1 MTRAA
6 PAAAAVEPTAVETTS
21 PRPEL
26 TARALVL
33 GGVIGAV
40 LAAGNVYTGL
50 KISMIDGGS
59 ISAALLGFMFFA
71 TFRGL
76 GRGPYSALEN
86 NITQTTASSAAIM
99 GFVAGVGGGVPALA
113 LLGRSFP
120 GWALA
125 LWGVAIALVGVVA
138 AALLRRKLVVEE
150 ALPFPTGN
158 ATGELIETMFVG
170 RDHALRRARLLVAGA
185 VGAALVTWFR
195 DGWPHLVPDSTA
207 LGGAIGG
214 LSLGALTLEVS
225 WSPLLLST
233 GVMMGLRATLSMALG
248 AAIGWL
254 GLAPWLVRAH
264 VVKQASFASCAPWL
278 VWPGLGLLMA
288 GSFVPLMLDWRSI
301 VRSARDLGAL
311 VARDGGAVPG
321 GHPAGRAP
329 GRSLGLGG
337 PALALALLALAVVW
351 RGEFRLSPLAL
362 LAAVVAALVLAVISS
377 RAAGETDLAPV
388 GPVGTLTQLLFAGSG
403 PTLAILAGTIAMGI
417 SSQGAQTLWAFK
429 AGARLGGTPRAQILA
444 QVMGALVGGLV
455 LVPVY
460 LTLVKAYGVG
470 TATLP
475 APSAI
480 SWKAT
485 AEAVGGG
492 LSALPPY
499 ATTAGAIG
507 LLVGALLVVLGARA
521 PGWGRHLPSPT
532 AMGIAMLMPASTS
545 LVMLAGAVL
554 AVILKRLRPSLD
566 QESVTSLAAGGI
578 AGESVTGVLV
588 AIAKVTGLL
597 H

>member
-1 MTRAA
+1 VTRAA
-6 PAAAAVEPTAVETTS
+6 PASVAVEPTPVKTTS
-21 PRPEL
+21 PRSEL
-26 TARALVL
+26 TARALAM

-59 ISAALLGFMFFA
+59 ITAALLGFMFFA
-71 TFRGL
+71 AFRGR

-99 GFVAGVGGGVPALA
+99 GFTAGVGGGVPALA

-125 LWGVAIALVGVVA
+125 LWGVAIGLVGVVA
-138 AALLRRKLVVEE
+138 AALLRRKLIVEE

-158 ATGELIETMFVG
+158 ATGDLIETMFIG
-170 RDHALRRARLLVAGA
+170 REHALRRARLLIG
-185 VGAALVTWFR
+185 GAAAAAVVTWFR
-195 DGWPHLVPDSTA
+195 DGWPHLIPESTA
-207 LGGAIGG
+207 LGGAVGG
-214 LSLGALTLEVS
+214 ISLGVLTVEVS

-233 GVMMGLRATLSMALG
+233 GVMMGLRAGLSMALG
-248 AAIGWL
+248 AGIGWL
-254 GLAPWLVRAH
+254 GLAPWLVREH
-264 VVKQASFASCAPWL
+264 IVKEAGFAACAPWL
-278 VWPGLGLLMA
+278 VWPGLGLLLA
-288 GSFVPLMLDWRSI
+288 GSFVPLILDWRSI
-301 VRSARDLGAL
+301 ARAARDLGTLL
-311 VARDGGAVPG
+311 VSGGGAAPG
-321 GHPAGRAP
+321 GHGAGRET
-329 GRSLGLGG
+329 GRSTGLGG

-362 LAAVVAALVLAVISS
+362 LASVAAGLVLAVVSS
-377 RAAGETDLAPV
+377 RATGETDLAPV
-388 GPVGTLTQLLFAGSG
+388 GAIGTLTQLLFAGSG

-417 SSQGAQTLWAFK
+417 STQAAQTLWAFK
-429 AGARLGGTPRAQILA
+429 AGARLGATPRAQILA
-444 QVMGALVGGLV
+444 QALGALVGGLV

-460 LTLVKAYGVG
+460 LVLVKAYGIG

-492 LSALPPY
+492 LSALPPH
-499 ATTAGAIG
+499 ATAAGAIG
-507 LLVGALLVVLGARA
+507 LVVGALLAVLGARA
-521 PGWGRHLPSPT
+521 SRWGRYLPSPA
-532 AMGIAMLMPASTS
+532 AMGIAMLMPASIS
-545 LVMLAGAVL
+545 IAVLAGAVL
-554 AVILKRLRPSLD
+554 AVVLKRLRPSLD

-597 H
+597 R